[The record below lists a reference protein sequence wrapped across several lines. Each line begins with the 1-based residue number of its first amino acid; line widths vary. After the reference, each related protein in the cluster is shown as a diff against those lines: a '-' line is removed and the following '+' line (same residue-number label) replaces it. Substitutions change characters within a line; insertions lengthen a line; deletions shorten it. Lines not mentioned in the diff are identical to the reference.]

1 MCDNSCR
8 NRCFH
13 DNIYLDYQSSP
24 LCRLLLCPY
33 TEKVLRDVPGNPRL
47 NLDLHEYA
55 PLSPFVKALS
65 RRLATK
71 KSIAFQTHNHPSI
84 FVNSMLIQLRI
95 LDLLTCAI

>member
-33 TEKVLRDVPGNPRL
+33 TEKVQRDVPGNPRL
-47 NLDLHEYA
+47 NLDLREYA

-71 KSIAFQTHNHPSI
+71 KING
-84 FVNSMLIQLRI
+84 IQNTQSPF
-95 LDLLTCAI
+95 DFC